1 MEICKEK
8 DSLQSKVTEPTKKCA
23 EIQSM
28 KEDIQAKVE
37 SKLIHLQTFQ
47 NQKLKEIDAHK

>member
-1 MEICKEK
+1 
-8 DSLQSKVTEPTKKCA
+8 
-23 EIQSM
+23 M